1 MTLRGRY
8 QYRDIDMMK
17 CRRLLFRRRPHNGCD
32 RQRIQPTIRFAAALF
47 ALIATATYV
56 SAQGSERAPNEFERA
71 YTVIALDMDS
81 AELCGKIS
89 PNAVSRA
96 PFNSPGTRV
105 VGERSRCY
113 FQVALKTLNPH
124 HCRNVRQV
132 GSRRQGGHFSS
143 ANCQQLIAEG
153 KRFNVNFS
161 FNHKLVLEAAGYSD
175 ADVAARFPRHP
186 QEDSWSSFYHS
197 FFRRSDGGFQHRLP
211 RLPDFSEN

>member
-1 MTLRGRY
+1 MYFVRNRPNH
-8 QYRDIDMMK
+8 Q
-17 CRRLLFRRRPHNGCD
+17 RLLFRRRLHNGCD

-105 VGERSRCY
+105 IGERSRCY
-113 FQVALKTLNPH
+113 FQVALKTLNAH

-175 ADVAARFPRHP
+175 ADVAARFPLL
-186 QEDSWSSFYHS
+186 WI
-197 FFRRSDGGFQHRLP
+197 
-211 RLPDFSEN
+211 

>member
-17 CRRLLFRRRPHNGCD
+17 CQRLLFRPHPRSGCN
-32 RQRIQPTIRFAAALF
+32 RQRIQPTIPFAAALF
-47 ALIATATYV
+47 ALMATATYV
-56 SAQGSERAPNEFERA
+56 AAQNSERAPNDFERA

-105 VGERSRCY
+105 VAERSRCY

-124 HCRNVRQV
+124 HCGNVHQL
-132 GSRRQGGHFSS
+132 GSRRQGVRRDYTEAF
-143 ANCQQLIAEG
+143 AWFKI
-153 KRFNVNFS
+153 
-161 FNHKLVLEAAGYSD
+161 AAGQGLED
-175 ADVAARFPRHP
+175 AATARDAIAARLTPKQLADAARKIREAPHTAA
-186 QEDSWSSFYHS
+186 
-197 FFRRSDGGFQHRLP
+197 
-211 RLPDFSEN
+211 N